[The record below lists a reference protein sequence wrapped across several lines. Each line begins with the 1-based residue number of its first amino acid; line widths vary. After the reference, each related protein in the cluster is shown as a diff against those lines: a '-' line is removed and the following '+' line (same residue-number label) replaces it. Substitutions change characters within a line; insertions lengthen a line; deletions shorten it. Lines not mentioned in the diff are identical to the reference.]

1 MNLYYRK
8 LCYKTRNRQNTNYA
22 ADYLTLT
29 TRTKKT
35 RYFRNVSKFA
45 IILGTIYVLTQKLL
59 LAREYAIL
67 SKC

>member
-1 MNLYYRK
+1 MNLYYSKLCFTTQFQTEQAILLIICHFPVKRK
-8 LCYKTRNRQNTNYA
+8 LE
-22 ADYLTLT
+22 D
-29 TRTKKT
+29 
-35 RYFRNVSKFA
+35 YFRNVSKFA